1 MKFLTALIVPLLLL
15 AACSPT
21 PPPTGAEEQFDYARE
36 LYESGDYARALL
48 EAAEASDKTRSD
60 SLLSEIYV
68 LMSRCH
74 GVTGNFDLQMSFAL
88 RAMTTDQSNQQAFY
102 ALVEATLACGDAEG
116 TLQLL
121 PEITDPEYVLH
132 RRAQCGRM
140 LGNEYLEFS
149 SLRSLMEA
157 DSMALTGEECVRAA
171 AMFASEGK
179 PDSAAMLLRL
189 VEGSRDPATLDALA
203 GYRASTGNRQA
214 EIESLRA
221 LARVNDSIMDG
232 MVRRGVYE
240 KLYEISEESRRR
252 DSEAQRQQMTLTL
265 ATGAV
270 FILILVVIMLLLLFR
285 RSVERRKALEAERG
299 LLILRQEMEQLRH
312 RSGSLLRERY
322 EGMEM
327 AANLLLDNSFSKK
340 SDANIT
346 AALNAEVES
355 WRKPEFLA
363 TLEQSLDS
371 FNGGLIGRIRHTV
384 TTLSDAD
391 MMLLLYC
398 AAGFSP
404 RVISLLTG
412 RTTNS
417 LYTAKHRLRHKIA
430 DSAISDSDKQQIFE
444 LI

>member
-1 MKFLTALIVPLLLL
+1 MKFFTLLILPLLLL
-15 AACSPT
+15 AGCSSSPS
-21 PPPTGAEEQFDYARE
+21 GADEQFGYARE
-36 LYESGDYARALL
+36 LFDSGDYARALL
-48 EAAEASDKTRSD
+48 EAAEASDKTTSD
-60 SLLSEIYV
+60 SLLSDIYV

-74 GVTGNFDLQMSFAL
+74 GVTGNFELQLSFAL
-88 RAMTTDQSNQQAFY
+88 RAMTADQGNPEAFY

-121 PEITDPEYVLH
+121 PEITDPEYTLH

-140 LGNEYLEFS
+140 LGNEYMEFS
-149 SLRSLMEA
+149 ALRSLMES
-157 DSMALTGEECVRAA
+157 DTMILTGEECVRAA
-171 AMFASEGK
+171 VMFASEGK
-179 PDSAAMLLRL
+179 PDSAAIMIG
-189 VEGSRDPATLDALA
+189 VVDGSSDPSILEALA
-203 GYRASTGNRQA
+203 GYWAMADSPEA
-214 EIESLRA
+214 EIETLRT
-221 LARVNDSIMDG
+221 LTCVNDSIMEG

-240 KLYEISEESRRR
+240 KLYEISEESHRR
-252 DSEAQRQQMTLTL
+252 EAATQRQRLTLTV
-265 ATGAV
+265 AGSAI

-285 RSVERRKALEAERG
+285 RSVERRKAVEAESG
-299 LLILRQEMEQLRH
+299 LLLLRQEMDQLRQ

-322 EGMEM
+322 ESMEM

-346 AALNAEVES
+346 AALNSEVES
-355 WRKPEFLA
+355 WRKPDFLA
-363 TLEQSLDS
+363 ALENSIDS
-371 FNGGLIGRIRHTV
+371 VNDGLIGRIRQTV
-384 TTLSDAD
+384 MSLTDAD

-417 LYTAKHRLRHKIA
+417 LYTAKHRLRHKIM
-430 DSAISDSDKQQIFE
+430 DSTVSESDKQQILE